1 MTLNGQAIFSQAIS
15 GLSNTYSSFSKYYPN
30 GLTLENL
37 ANPTDE
43 LMSAYSTNYSFIQYL
58 QTNFSSID
66 KDGDGVINANDFNN
80 LTNSI
85 QNDGLTYEQITQL
98 CASGYGTNTLLET
111 VLMNFNAIDKNKD
124 GKVTSEEIAA
134 YGAEEDRAE
143 AEKEYNSY
151 KPSNMTLFYYEDG
164 VNLKD
169 DDVKYSV
176 LDSKYTSTSKSSK
189 S

>member
-15 GLSNTYSSFSKYYPN
+15 GLSNTFSSFSKYYPN
-30 GLTLENL
+30 GLTIDNL
-37 ANPTDE
+37 TNPTEE
-43 LMSAYSTNYSFIQYL
+43 LLTACATNSSFIQYL

-66 KDGDGVINANDFNN
+66 KNGDGVIDANDFND

-98 CASGYGTNTLLET
+98 CASGLGSSSLMET
-111 VLMNFNAIDKNKD
+111 VLIHFNEIDKNKD
-124 GKVTSEEIAA
+124 GKVTNEEIVA
-134 YGAEEDRAE
+134 YGAEEDRAQ

-151 KPSNMTLFYYEDG
+151 RPSNMTLSYYEDG
-164 VNLKD
+164 VVNKD

-176 LDSKYTSTSKSSK
+176 LDNKYTSTSTKSK
-189 S
+189 T

>member
-15 GLSNTYSSFSKYYPN
+15 GLSNTYSTFSKYYPN
-30 GLTLENL
+30 GLSLDNL
-37 ANPTDE
+37 INPKEE
-43 LMSAYSTNYSFIQYL
+43 LLTAYSTNASFIQYL
-58 QTNFSSID
+58 QSNFSSID
-66 KDGDGVINANDFNN
+66 KDGDGVINANDINN
-80 LTNSI
+80 LTDSI
-85 QNDGLTYEQITQL
+85 QKDGLTYEQIMQL
-98 CASGYGTNTLLET
+98 CSTGYGSSSLMET
-111 VLMNFNAIDKNKD
+111 VLNNFNAIDKNKD

-151 KPSNMTLFYYEDG
+151 KPSSMTLFYYDDG

-176 LDSKYTSTSKSSK
+176 LDKKYASTSSRKS
-189 S
+189 